1 MPAWEVKLYIKL
13 FFSKGDLDERSD
25 DYGFYKT
32 CISNFSTLGLGRY
45 CIKGYSVSHA
55 LDTILG
61 M

>member
-1 MPAWEVKLYIKL
+1 MSVVMTE
-13 FFSKGDLDERSD
+13 KGTTD
-25 DYGFYKT
+25 DGFYKM